1 MADRRISIAD
11 REVSNKGFTLIEL
24 LIVIA
29 IIGIMSAL
37 VITAISNAAEDSRL
51 VIARQQQ
58 TLIQE
63 SLNAWISRMSSGT
76 NSISTARTMYNNA
89 STAQAK
95 FVLIQNYLDQNTY
108 EHFISFTT
116 DATKLQSEAMVQT
129 STYLQFSTWATN
141 SYPRVNMV
149 Q

>member
-1 MADRRISIAD
+1 MAD
-11 REVSNKGFTLIEL
+11 SNTAVLGHPVKTRGFTLIEL

-37 VITAISNAAEDSRL
+37 IITAISNAAEDSRL
-51 VIARQQQ
+51 VISRQQQ
-58 TLIQE
+58 TLVQE

-76 NSISTARTMYNNA
+76 NSISTARAMYNNA
-89 STAQAK
+89 ATAQAK
-95 FVLIQNYLDQNTY
+95 FVLIQNYFDQNTY
-108 EHFISFTT
+108 DHFISFTS
-116 DATKLQSEAMVQT
+116 DSTKLQSEAMVK
-129 STYLQFSTWATN
+129 SGVYLQFSTWATN